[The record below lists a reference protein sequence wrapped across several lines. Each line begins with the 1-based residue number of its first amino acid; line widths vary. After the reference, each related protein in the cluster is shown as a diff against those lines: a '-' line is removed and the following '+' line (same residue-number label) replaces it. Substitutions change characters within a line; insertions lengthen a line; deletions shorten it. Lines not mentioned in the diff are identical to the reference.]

1 MVRKNMEI
9 VKLKRL
15 FALVLGMVCAG
26 MALAADA
33 PAPATATPAAL
44 AVFANGETIS
54 ADDLSLYAAR
64 RLDLRQASRN
74 LFGVRGIVK
83 EMALTRAL
91 NLEGPSLGVP
101 QRAEG
106 KEQRFDDIY
115 GQAVFTK
122 LAPACLAPADAAAA
136 RKFYDDTPAAFQVP
150 TMVRLQ
156 RIMLPRTG
164 QIEGMAAAGWLLKQI
179 TDMGAHQQTFEQAAQ
194 QASKVYNNDPQGDLG
209 WVTLSDDTPI
219 MRAIASVPPGD
230 MVGPVPEG
238 EYIYLFRVVDKHP
251 ARTLTWDEA
260 KDAAAKRAVS
270 YCREQTQKSVQA
282 KMFDK
287 YGVKIN
293 DKAIEALFE
302 RGASTAQ
309 PAQATAPAAK

>member
-1 MVRKNMEI
+1 MRI

-15 FALVLGMVCAG
+15 FALVLGMACMG

-33 PAPATATPAAL
+33 PAPAPL
-44 AVFANGETIS
+44 AVFANGEAIS

-64 RLDLRQASRN
+64 RLDLQQASRN
-74 LFGVRGIVK
+74 LFGVQGIVK

-122 LAPACLAPADAAAA
+122 MAPVCLAPADAAAA
-136 RKFYDDTPAAFQVP
+136 RKFYDATPEAFQVP

-156 RIMLPRTG
+156 RIMLPRAG
-164 QIEGMAAAGWLLKQI
+164 EIEGMPVVGWLLKQI
-179 TDMGAHQQTFEQAAQ
+179 TDMGAKMQTFEQAAE
-194 QASKVYNNDPQGDLG
+194 QASKVYNNDPQGDVG
-209 WVTLSDDTPI
+209 WVTLSDNTPV
-219 MRAIASVPPGD
+219 MRALADVAPGD

-238 EYIYLFRVVDKHP
+238 DFLYVFRVVDKHP
-251 ARTLTWDEA
+251 ARLLTWDEA
-260 KDAAAKRAVS
+260 KGAAAKRAVS
-270 YCREQTQKSVQA
+270 YCREQAQKNIQA

-302 RGASTAQ
+302 RDPSKAQ
-309 PAQATAPAAK
+309 SAQNATPAAK